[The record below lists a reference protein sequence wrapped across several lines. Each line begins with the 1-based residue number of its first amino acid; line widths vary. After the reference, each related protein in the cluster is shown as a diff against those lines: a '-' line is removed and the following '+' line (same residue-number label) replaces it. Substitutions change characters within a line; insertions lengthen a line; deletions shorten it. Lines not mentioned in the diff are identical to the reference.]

1 MTSNERIV
9 TEFAVARG
17 QQRTDQVMNFDDKW
31 HKRILVFF
39 HRLDSH
45 GIYSSSQCIFEKET
59 YRHVEKNSVRY
70 SSSERLTFQNSKM

>member
-1 MTSNERIV
+1 MYFGEKNESRIGEV
-9 TEFAVARG
+9 I
-17 QQRTDQVMNFDDKW
+17 VMNFDDKW
-31 HKRILVFF
+31 HKRVSVLFPSLS

-70 SSSERLTFQNSKM
+70 SSSERLIFQNSKM